1 MAPDEVPDL
10 DDADMDKAGEL
21 KMAASEAASN
31 GDFAKAIEAFT
42 GALKLTPSP
51 LVYAKRADAFLKLK
65 KPNAAVRHANKALE
79 INPDS
84 AKALKVR
91 GAAQRYLG
99 EYEKAQSDLALAQ
112 RIDYDD
118 SIDEMQKWVNKRC
131 AARQAKLV
139 KKKAKAEEKAAA
151 AAKARRAKAQ
161 ADYEKAQQ
169 ESA

>member
-31 GDFAKAIEAFT
+31 GDFSKAVEHFT
-42 GALKLTPSP
+42 AVLQLTPSP

-65 KPNAAVRHANKALE
+65 KPNAAIRDANKALE
-79 INPDS
+79 LNPDS

-99 EYEKAQSDLALAQ
+99 EYEKAKKDLASAQ
-112 RIDYDD
+112 SIDYDEGLD
-118 SIDEMQKWVNKRC
+118 TIQQFVVKR
-131 AARQAKLV
+131 
-139 KKKAKAEEKAAA
+139 
-151 AAKARRAKAQ
+151 
-161 ADYEKAQQ
+161 
-169 ESA
+169 